1 MWGGQLQWLRS
12 LEEEEGHMDRRG
24 QVEMRQREESR
35 GRRPQSRTAGSPLE
49 LEEAEKDPPLNLQSE
64 AGPAH
69 ALISDF

>member
-1 MWGGQLQWLRS
+1 
-12 LEEEEGHMDRRG
+12 MDRRG